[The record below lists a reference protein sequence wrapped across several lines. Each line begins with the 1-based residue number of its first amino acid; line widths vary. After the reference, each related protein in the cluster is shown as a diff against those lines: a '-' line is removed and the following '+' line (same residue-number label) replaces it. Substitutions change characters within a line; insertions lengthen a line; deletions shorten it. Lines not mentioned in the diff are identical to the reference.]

1 MFIQISRW
9 ISGVIHFGNV
19 SIPAYWNPLIAC
31 ARIEAL
37 KLYSSNNR
45 RFQYVGGINPDF
57 IYSTKGTFWQYYH
70 ACYNLV
76 FIIYCL
82 LYLQVKSLPGLPDY
96 ILIYLFYFTA
106 STCAWQAY
114 LILIDTMGLLIEKFL
129 KRKAVNPQSKWVEID
144 GEYKN
149 YTFFK
154 CHRLS
159 LLFRIR
165 KPSAPSE
172 D

>member
-1 MFIQISRW
+1 MW
-9 ISGVIHFGNV
+9 
-19 SIPAYWNPLIAC
+19 
-31 ARIEAL
+31 EAL
-37 KLYSSNNR
+37 IPTLFTVLKEHFDNIIMRVTTWFLSFIVCWLYIPVDV
-45 RFQYVGGINPDF
+45 Q
-57 IYSTKGTFWQYYH
+57 
-70 ACYNLV
+70 
-76 FIIYCL
+76 
-82 LYLQVKSLPGLPDY
+82 LYLQVNSLPGLPDY

-165 KPSAPSE
+165 KSSAPSE

>member
-1 MFIQISRW
+1 MW
-9 ISGVIHFGNV
+9 
-19 SIPAYWNPLIAC
+19 
-31 ARIEAL
+31 EAL
-37 KLYSSNNR
+37 IPTLFTVLKEHFDNIIMRVTTWFLSFIVCWLYIPVDV
-45 RFQYVGGINPDF
+45 Q
-57 IYSTKGTFWQYYH
+57 
-70 ACYNLV
+70 
-76 FIIYCL
+76 
-82 LYLQVKSLPGLPDY
+82 LYLQVNSLPGLPDY

-114 LILIDTMGLLIEKFL
+114 LILIDTMGLLIEKCL

-165 KPSAPSE
+165 KSSAPSE

>member
-1 MFIQISRW
+1 MW
-9 ISGVIHFGNV
+9 
-19 SIPAYWNPLIAC
+19 
-31 ARIEAL
+31 EAL
-37 KLYSSNNR
+37 IPTLFTVLKEHFDNIIMRVTTWFLSFIVCWLYIPVDV
-45 RFQYVGGINPDF
+45 Q
-57 IYSTKGTFWQYYH
+57 
-70 ACYNLV
+70 
-76 FIIYCL
+76 
-82 LYLQVKSLPGLPDY
+82 LYLQVNSLPGLPDY

-165 KPSAPSE
+165 KPSAPSV

>member
-1 MFIQISRW
+1 MW
-9 ISGVIHFGNV
+9 
-19 SIPAYWNPLIAC
+19 
-31 ARIEAL
+31 EAL
-37 KLYSSNNR
+37 IPTLFTVLKEHFDNIIMRVTTWFLSFIVCWLYIPVDV
-45 RFQYVGGINPDF
+45 Q
-57 IYSTKGTFWQYYH
+57 
-70 ACYNLV
+70 
-76 FIIYCL
+76 
-82 LYLQVKSLPGLPDY
+82 LYLQVNSLPGLPDY